1 LRLNLLFLCSVL
13 TFLVVTLAAIALA
26 QHTPK
31 KPVSCWAEHGGD
43 RR

>member
-1 LRLNLLFLCSVL
+1 VL

-31 KPVSCWAEHGGD
+31 KPVSWAERATD
-43 RR
+43 KRR